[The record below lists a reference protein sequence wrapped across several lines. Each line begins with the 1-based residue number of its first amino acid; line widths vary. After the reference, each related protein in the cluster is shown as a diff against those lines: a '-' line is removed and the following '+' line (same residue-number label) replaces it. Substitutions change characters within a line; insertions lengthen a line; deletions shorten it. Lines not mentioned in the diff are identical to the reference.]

1 MTKIKLSWPDDN
13 VVHGRSTIAFFLA
26 CAVLVACSLGSGAV
40 FADGERH
47 DDDDDDGEAVEASR
61 DWLGG
66 IPAAPTEDWEIG
78 FGGRLYDNW
87 YEALALDEPE
97 ATHPAY
103 PRDGKSSGA
112 STWRCKECHGWDYK
126 GVDGAYAEGSHFTGI
141 AGIQQMVGADPR
153 RIVDVLSNDMHG
165 FSTNLIPVEAME
177 RLALFVTRGQHETD
191 VYVDFNSK
199 KARGDAARGERYF
212 QNICAACHGFDGKAL
227 NFGDDDEPE
236 FIGTVATENP
246 WETLHKIRNG
256 QPGQPMPALRIL
268 PMQDLVD
275 IVAYSQTLPMR

>member
-1 MTKIKLSWPDDN
+1 MTKFIDFCQQQMST
-13 VVHGRSTIAFFLA
+13 HGRLTSIAATVFT
-26 CAVLVACSLGSGAV
+26 SLLILGVSVVSGAALANEDPHEDV
-40 FADGERH
+40 
-47 DDDDDDGEAVEASR
+47 EAVEASR

-66 IPAAPTEDWEIG
+66 IPAAPTEDWEIS
-78 FGGRLYDNW
+78 FGGRLYDSW

-97 ATHPAY
+97 ETHPAY
-103 PRDGKSSGA
+103 PPEGKASGA

-126 GVDGAYAEGSHFTGI
+126 GVGGAYAGGSHFTGI
-141 AGIQQMVGADPR
+141 GGVQQMVGADPQG
-153 RIVDVLSNDMHG
+153 IVAILTNGMHG
-165 FSTNLIPVEAME
+165 FSTDLIPAEAME

-191 VYVDFNSK
+191 FYIDFDSK

-227 NFGDDDEPE
+227 NFGDDEEPE

-246 WETLHKIRNG
+246 WETLHKIRNS

-268 PMQDLVD
+268 PIQDLVD
-275 IVAYSQTLPMR
+275 IVAYSQTLPAE

>member
-1 MTKIKLSWPDDN
+1 MTSMAGL
-13 VVHGRSTIAFFLA
+13 VLA
-26 CAVLVACSLGSGAV
+26 YSLIFGLFAVSGAA
-40 FADGERH
+40 FADEESE
-47 DDDDDDGEAVEASR
+47 DDTDGLEASR

-78 FGGRLYDNW
+78 FGGRLFDNR

-97 ATHPAY
+97 ETHPAY
-103 PRDGKSSGA
+103 PSEGKSTGA

-126 GVDGAYAEGSHFTGI
+126 GAGGAYAKGSHFTGI
-141 AGIQQMVGADPR
+141 GGVQQMIGADPR
-153 RIVDVLSNDMHG
+153 RIVGTLTDETHR
-165 FSTNLIPVEAME
+165 FTAELIPSEAME

-191 VYVDFNSK
+191 FYIDFDTK

-227 NFGDDDEPE
+227 NFGDDEEPE
-236 FIGTVATENP
+236 YIGTVAAENP

-256 QPGQPMPALRIL
+256 QPGWPMPALRIL
-268 PMQDLVD
+268 PIQDVVD
-275 IVAYSQTLPMR
+275 ILSYSQTLPVE